1 MSQKNVDTVEL
12 SQLEPGEASKKL
24 VTPQTLDVVKDVQLR
39 LTAVLGEVSLTVAE
53 LFALTENSILPLNSL
68 ADEPVDLVLDNRVV
82 ARGALV
88 IVDDNFGIQITE
100 VITEA

>member
-1 MSQKNVDTVEL
+1 MSQKNVESVEL
-12 SQLEPGEASKKL
+12 GQLEAGEASRKL
-24 VTPQTLDVVKDVQLR
+24 AVPQTLDVVKDVQLR
-39 LTAVLGEVSLTVAE
+39 LTAVLGEVSLSVAE
-53 LFALTENSILPLNSL
+53 LFALTENSILALESL

>member
-1 MSQKNVDTVEL
+1 VSQKNVDTVEL

-53 LFALTENSILPLNSL
+53 LFALTENSILSLDAL

>member
-39 LTAVLGEVSLTVAE
+39 LTAVLGQVSLTVAE
-53 LFALTENSILPLNSL
+53 LFALTENSILPLDTL

>member
-53 LFALTENSILPLNSL
+53 LFALTENSILSLDAL

>member
-39 LTAVLGEVSLTVAE
+39 LTAVLGEVSLSVAE
-53 LFALTENSILPLNSL
+53 LFALTENSILSLDTL

>member
-39 LTAVLGEVSLTVAE
+39 LTAVLGEVTLSVAE
-53 LFALTENSILPLNSL
+53 LFALTENSILPLDTL

>member
-53 LFALTENSILPLNSL
+53 LFALTENSILPLDTL

-88 IVDDNFGIQITE
+88 IVEDNFGIQITE

>member
-1 MSQKNVDTVEL
+1 MSQKNVESVEL
-12 SQLEPGEASKKL
+12 GQLEAGEASRKL
-24 VTPQTLDVVKDVQLR
+24 AVPQTLDVVKDVQLR
-39 LTAVLGEVSLTVAE
+39 LTAVLGEVSLSVAE
-53 LFALTENSILPLNSL
+53 LFALTENSILALESL

-100 VITEA
+100 VITEG

>member
-1 MSQKNVDTVEL
+1 MSQKNVESVEL
-12 SQLEPGEASKKL
+12 GQLEAGEVGKKL
-24 VTPQTLDVVKDVQLR
+24 VVPQTLDVVKDVQLQ
-39 LTAVLGEVSLTVAE
+39 LTAVLGGASLSVAE
-53 LFALTENSILPLNSL
+53 LFALAENSIVPLDRL

-100 VITEA
+100 VISEG

>member
-12 SQLEPGEASKKL
+12 SPLEPGEASKKL

-39 LTAVLGEVSLTVAE
+39 LTAVLGQVSLTVAE
-53 LFALTENSILPLNSL
+53 LFALTENSILPLDAL

-88 IVDDNFGIQITE
+88 IVEDNFGIQITE

>member
-39 LTAVLGEVSLTVAE
+39 LTAVLGEVSLSVAE
-53 LFALTENSILPLNSL
+53 LFALTENSILSLDAL

>member
-1 MSQKNVDTVEL
+1 VSQKNVDTVEL

-39 LTAVLGEVSLTVAE
+39 LTAVLGQVSLTVAE
-53 LFALTENSILPLNSL
+53 LFALTENSILSLDTL

>member
-53 LFALTENSILPLNSL
+53 LFALTENSILSLDTL

>member
-53 LFALTENSILPLNSL
+53 LFALTENSILPLDTL

-100 VITEA
+100 A

>member
-53 LFALTENSILPLNSL
+53 LFALTENSILPLDTL

>member
-39 LTAVLGEVSLTVAE
+39 LTAVLGQVSLTVAE
-53 LFALTENSILPLNSL
+53 LFALTENSILSLDTL

>member
-1 MSQKNVDTVEL
+1 VSQKNVDTVEL

-53 LFALTENSILPLNSL
+53 LFALTENSILSLDTL